1 MNKITLKSGKVVK
14 AQMGLNWNYENSI
27 INRVPDFVNKA
38 QNDFNYNEYE
48 NPTVNTFK
56 EPSSF
61 IGTKT
66 ESKRIPN
73 YINPNIMLGLNAI
86 SEGTGLLNRFKDEKE
101 WARLHQASKA
111 EGFTPNPR
119 FYSGMEH
126 VQNINPIMQ
135 SGGTVT
141 LSSGKVIK
149 LQGGGEISDDK
160 RWGIYTGA
168 LQDLEKAEK
177 QYGKESNVYKNQ
189 LELVKNYRNSLPAKE
204 ESVALKPTIENNTP
218 ITEKDPNTKEY
229 KGDVEVVES
238 KNKPVKKFDTVKKSN
253 SEYSTIDYK
262 LPPVYKT
269 EEDLVL
275 NNLIPTNRI
284 DNKESL
290 DLKLN
295 NKINYKTDKLKLE
308 KSNLEVKNTQNL
320 VKELQEID
328 ILKQTNQ
335 LDENE
340 VNLKIND
347 SLLKYNFENNLL
359 NLKVKSKDKPN
370 KEVAKENNKFIDEK
384 SLALSKYPKKV
395 IDAIKSGSVDLR
407 KLYGLAPLKKE
418 GIKKAKELDSLIA
431 LTFVS

>member
-1 MNKITLKSGKVVK
+1 MGDAVVEPKKGKYVWAASPLEPHAELMAARFKAYNHYKDKFGNEKAMEMLQNPTDELLDKLIETKDLNRFFKPSTDNVIKRDILRNLPAFAPAAIGLGAASQVNEFKQKGGTINNNMKTIKLKSGKVVK

-27 INRVPDFVNKA
+27 VNRVPDFVNKA
-38 QNDFNYNEYE
+38 QNDFNYNEYG

-66 ESKRIPN
+66 ETKRIPD
-73 YINPNIMLGLNAI
+73 YLNPNIMLGLNAI

-204 ESVALKPTIENNTP
+204 EAVALKPTIENNNP
-218 ITEKDPNTKEY
+218 ITEKDP
-229 KGDVEVVES
+229 
-238 KNKPVKKFDTVKKSN
+238 
-253 SEYSTIDYK
+253 
-262 LPPVYKT
+262 
-269 EEDLVL
+269 
-275 NNLIPTNRI
+275 
-284 DNKESL
+284 
-290 DLKLN
+290 
-295 NKINYKTDKLKLE
+295 
-308 KSNLEVKNTQNL
+308 
-320 VKELQEID
+320 D
-328 ILKQTNQ
+328 IK
-335 LDENE
+335 
-340 VNLKIND
+340 
-347 SLLKYNFENNLL
+347 
-359 NLKVKSKDKPN
+359 
-370 KEVAKENNKFIDEK
+370 
-384 SLALSKYPKKV
+384 
-395 IDAIKSGSVDLR
+395 
-407 KLYGLAPLKKE
+407 
-418 GIKKAKELDSLIA
+418 
-431 LTFVS
+431 